1 MKVSEYAANLLSANP
16 ALAGNLSELGAQMS
30 SRFGRP
36 FSNQRLKDILWE
48 MRKPGN
54 GSSFPGRSNGLNGT
68 SVNGTSSAHAE
79 NVTPETDEERNTR
92 IRKRF
97 AMQEKLVDRVIN
109 GTVRSLVVSGP
120 PGVGK
125 SFNVEKALEPLLQA
139 RDELHDMAN
148 ETEVAI
154 PPRRGVRV
162 LSGTVSVPGLII
174 AAWDTHQ
181 KGDVLV
187 FDDCDDLF
195 RDETGLNILKGIL
208 DTSQKRW
215 VKYNKNAT
223 WMDDMGIP
231 REFEYSGSVIF
242 LSNIDFDLEIQ
253 RGSRLAPHLLAFID
267 RSLFLNL
274 TLRTQDDFLAR
285 LDHLAAVMIKND
297 EEREAVMSFIREHA
311 GRFHSLSGRLIL
323 HAYTA
328 MKRYPN
334 DWEDE
339 ILLTKGRV

>member
-54 GSSFPGRSNGLNGT
+54 GSSVNGGSYNGT
-68 SVNGTSSAHAE
+68 STVIPE

-125 SFNVEKALEPLLQA
+125 SFNVEKALEPLTSN
-139 RDELHDMAN
+139 DGDAN
-148 ETEVAI
+148 EDGT
-154 PPRRGVRV
+154 RGRGVRV

-328 MKRYPN
+328 MKKYPN

>member
-48 MRKPGN
+48 MRKPRN

-68 SVNGTSSAHAE
+68 PVNGTSSAHAE
-79 NVTPETDEERNTR
+79 NLTPETDEERNTR

-125 SFNVEKALEPLLQA
+125 SFNVEKALEPLMSN
-139 RDELHDMAN
+139 DDN
-148 ETEVAI
+148 EDGT
-154 PPRRGVRV
+154 RGRGVRV

-323 HAYTA
+323 HAYMA

>member
-1 MKVSEYAANLLSANP
+1 MKVTDYAAHLLSSNP
-16 ALAGNLSELGAQMS
+16 ALAGNMSELGVQMS

-48 MRKPGN
+48 MKK
-54 GSSFPGRSNGLNGT
+54 SNGQSYSGNASTPTLVAVET
-68 SVNGTSSAHAE
+68 D
-79 NVTPETDEERNTR
+79 PETEEERNAR

-125 SFNVEKALEPLLQA
+125 SFTVEQALAPLLDKNNN
-139 RDELHDMAN
+139 DEDN
-148 ETEVAI
+148 GI
-154 PPRRGVRV
+154 GSKRGIRV

-174 AAWDTHQ
+174 AAWDTHK

-231 REFEYSGSVIF
+231 KEFEYSGAVIF
-242 LSNIDFDLEIQ
+242 LSNLDFDIEIQ

-274 TLRTQDDFLAR
+274 TLRTQDDFLTR
-285 LDHLAAVMIKND
+285 LDHLSTLMVRDKG
-297 EEREAVMSFIREHA
+297 ERETIMEFIKDNA
-311 GRFHSLSGRLIL
+311 PRFHSLSGRLIL
-323 HAYTA
+323 HAHTA
-328 MKRYPN
+328 MKKYPD

>member
-1 MKVSEYAANLLSANP
+1 MKVSDYAAHLLSTNP
-16 ALAGNLSELGAQMS
+16 ALSGNLSELGAQMS

-48 MRKPGN
+48 MRKHN
-54 GSSFPGRSNGLNGT
+54 GQSGPSYNPVGLPAL
-68 SVNGTSSAHAE
+68 VPAADVE
-79 NVTPETDEERNTR
+79 PESEEDRNKR

-125 SFNVEKALEPLLQA
+125 SFNVEKALEPLLA
-139 RDELHDMAN
+139 KNAKLDGEA
-148 ETEVAI
+148 EI
-154 PPRRGVRV
+154 GIRV

-231 REFEYSGSVIF
+231 REFEYQGAVIF
-242 LSNIDFDLEIQ
+242 LSNLDFDIEIQ

-274 TLRTQDDFLAR
+274 TLRTQEDFLTR
-285 LDHLAAVMIKND
+285 LDHLATLMIKDD
-297 EEREAVMSFIREHA
+297 EERESIMTFVRENAGKFHA
-311 GRFHSLSGRLIL
+311 LSGRLIL
-323 HAYTA
+323 HAHVA
-328 MKRYPN
+328 MKKYPD
-334 DWEDE
+334 DWKDE
-339 ILLTKGRV
+339 VLLTKGRV

>member
-48 MRKPGN
+48 MRKPVN
-54 GSSFPGRSNGLNGT
+54 GHARSSGFQMG
-68 SVNGTSSAHAE
+68 VNGTPAPVNGTPIE

-125 SFNVEKALEPLLQA
+125 SFNVEKALEPLMS
-139 RDELHDMAN
+139 DDAN
-148 ETEVAI
+148 EDGT
-154 PPRRGVRV
+154 RGRGVRV

-215 VKYNKNAT
+215 VKYSKNAT

>member
-68 SVNGTSSAHAE
+68 PVNGASSAHAE
-79 NVTPETDEERNTR
+79 NLTPETDEERNTR

-125 SFNVEKALEPLLQA
+125 SFNVEKALEPLMSS
-139 RDELHDMAN
+139 DAN
-148 ETEVAI
+148 EDGT
-154 PPRRGVRV
+154 RGRGVRV

-328 MKRYPN
+328 MKKYPN

>member
-48 MRKPGN
+48 MRKPAN
-54 GSSFPGRSNGLNGT
+54 GHARSSGFQMG
-68 SVNGTSSAHAE
+68 VNGTPAMTPE
-79 NVTPETDEERNTR
+79 NLTPETDEERNTR

-125 SFNVEKALEPLLQA
+125 SFNVEKALEPLMSG
-139 RDELHDMAN
+139 DAN
-148 ETEVAI
+148 EDGT
-154 PPRRGVRV
+154 RSRGVRV

-223 WMDDMGIP
+223 WMDDLGIP